1 MLMFVQVKYQLRSC
15 GRSVLVLCI
24 AALLAAC
31 MAFYVGNIGVNKA
44 ALQSL
49 SDSVPVTVR
58 ITSRNGAKTAGLNI
72 EAKPFDHLT
81 EAGVHDV
88 RCTAVAAGA
97 FSPEVRAQE
106 MFLGVDTIVRAGNS
120 LEALELSADNLHFAD
135 GQSAAFLSGDSA
147 QCVIGEDYAERTGLH
162 PGDTLSLEIY
172 TVRQSMNGTIYQMIG
187 DAALEIIGTHSAPG
201 GADVIL
207 PINFLRT
214 EAETAGV
221 SFLYDSC
228 SALVDDSTHLK
239 DFKAEMQKYFMDINL
254 SAEDPNA
261 GDALSVEDELFVKT
275 ASRLWQNI
283 ALFQSMLVP
292 FFALIIGLVVLTT
305 SFMLP
310 NGTIESFDAALRVA
324 VPETSELTI
333 TYDDNGYGDL
343 MTSLNNARMSAVLL
357 FAGGLIAVVGI
368 VVLLLY
374 FFIVKQKKRT
384 AIERSLGMSKAQC
397 RISLMA
403 GILVLALVA
412 SVIGVGIGAV
422 LLQSDVLTGTAQSET
437 EEIDTTFSIWAKGQ
451 TEVTEPET
459 DATVPVAVY
468 VFIPV
473 CLLVFI
479 FLLSLVL
486 VNRNLKTEPILL
498 LSGKGE

>member
-1 MLMFVQVKYQLRSC
+1 MFVQVKYQLRSR

-106 MFLGVDTIVRAGNS
+106 MFLGGDTIVCAGNS

-135 GQSAAFLSGDSA
+135 GQNAAFLSGDSA

-187 DAALEIIGTHSAPG
+187 NAALEIIGTHSAPG

-207 PINFLRT
+207 PVNFLRT

-239 DFKAEMQKYFMDINL
+239 GFKAEMQKYFMDINP

-275 ASRLWQNI
+275 ASRLRQNI

-305 SFMLP
+305 F
-310 NGTIESFDAALRVA
+310 
-324 VPETSELTI
+324 LTMRS
-333 TYDDNGYGDL
+333 TRRD
-343 MTSLNNARMSAVLL
+343 MA
-357 FAGGLIAVVGI
+357 IA
-368 VVLLLY
+368 
-374 FFIVKQKKRT
+374 
-384 AIERSLGMSKAQC
+384 RSLGVSKWRCAAPNF
-397 RISLMA
+397 IST
-403 GILVLALVA
+403 
-412 SVIGVGIGAV
+412 V
-422 LLQSDVLTGTAQSET
+422 LLDMFGCAVILPILSAALHIPALSAYVIFGLFTLCAALGTA
-437 EEIDTTFSIWAKGQ
+437 A
-451 TEVTEPET
+451 
-459 DATVPVAVY
+459 ALL
-468 VFIPV
+468 
-473 CLLVFI
+473 CLLRFDTLT
-479 FLLSLVL
+479 LLTQVD
-486 VNRNLKTEPILL
+486 
-498 LSGKGE
+498 

>member
-1 MLMFVQVKYQLRSC
+1 MFVQVKYQLRSR

-106 MFLGVDTIVRAGNS
+106 MFLGGDTIVRAGNS

-187 DAALEIIGTHSAPG
+187 DVALEIIGTHSAPG
-201 GADVIL
+201 GVDVVL
-207 PINFLRT
+207 PVNFLRT

-239 DFKAEMQKYFMDINL
+239 GFKAEMQKYFMDINP

-275 ASRLWQNI
+275 ASRLRQNI

-292 FFALIIGLVVLTT
+292 FFALIIGLVALTT
-305 SFMLP
+305 F
-310 NGTIESFDAALRVA
+310 
-324 VPETSELTI
+324 LTMRS
-333 TYDDNGYGDL
+333 TRRD
-343 MTSLNNARMSAVLL
+343 MA
-357 FAGGLIAVVGI
+357 IA
-368 VVLLLY
+368 
-374 FFIVKQKKRT
+374 
-384 AIERSLGMSKAQC
+384 RSLGVSKWRCAAPNF
-397 RISLMA
+397 ISTVLLDMLGCA
-403 GILVLALVA
+403 VILPILSAALHIPTLSALVIFGLFTLCVA
-412 SVIGVGIGAV
+412 
-422 LLQSDVLTGTAQSET
+422 LGTA
-437 EEIDTTFSIWAKGQ
+437 A
-451 TEVTEPET
+451 
-459 DATVPVAVY
+459 ALL
-468 VFIPV
+468 
-473 CLLVFI
+473 CLLRFDTLM
-479 FLLSLVL
+479 LLTQVD
-486 VNRNLKTEPILL
+486 
-498 LSGKGE
+498 

>member
-1 MLMFVQVKYQLRSC
+1 MFLLTEVKHQLFRNR
-15 GRSVLVLCI
+15 GRTALSVCI
-24 AALLAAC
+24 AALLTLC
-31 MAFYVGNIGVNKA
+31 MAFYVGNIGASEA

-106 MFLGVDTIVRAGNS
+106 MFLGGDTTVRAGNS
-120 LEALELSADNLHFAD
+120 LEALELSADDLHFAD
-135 GQSAAFLSGDSA
+135 GQSAAFLIGDSA
-147 QCVIGEDYAERTGLH
+147 QCVISEDYAERTGLH

-172 TVRQSMNGTIYQMIG
+172 TVRQSMNGTIYQKIG

-207 PINFLRT
+207 PVRYLRA

-239 DFKAEMQKYFMDINL
+239 DFKAEMQKYFMDINP

-275 ASRLWQNI
+275 ASRLRQNI

-305 SFMLP
+305 F
-310 NGTIESFDAALRVA
+310 
-324 VPETSELTI
+324 LTMRS
-333 TYDDNGYGDL
+333 TRRE
-343 MTSLNNARMSAVLL
+343 MA
-357 FAGGLIAVVGI
+357 IA
-368 VVLLLY
+368 
-374 FFIVKQKKRT
+374 
-384 AIERSLGMSKAQC
+384 RSLGVSKWRCA
-397 RISLMA
+397 A
-403 GILVLALVA
+403 PNF
-412 SVIGVGIGAV
+412 IGTV
-422 LLQSDVLTGTAQSET
+422 LLDMLGCAVILPILSAALHIPALSTLVIFGLFTLCAALGTA
-437 EEIDTTFSIWAKGQ
+437 A
-451 TEVTEPET
+451 
-459 DATVPVAVY
+459 ALL
-468 VFIPV
+468 
-473 CLLVFI
+473 CLLRFDTLT
-479 FLLSLVL
+479 LLTQVD
-486 VNRNLKTEPILL
+486 
-498 LSGKGE
+498 

>member
-1 MLMFVQVKYQLRSC
+1 MFVQVKYQLRSR

-31 MAFYVGNIGVNKA
+31 MAFYVGNIGVSKA

-106 MFLGVDTIVRAGNS
+106 MFLGGDTIVRAGNS

-187 DAALEIIGTHSAPG
+187 NAALEIIGTHSAPG

-207 PINFLRT
+207 PVNFLRT

-239 DFKAEMQKYFMDINL
+239 DFKAEMQKYFMDINP

-275 ASRLWQNI
+275 ASRLRQNI

-305 SFMLP
+305 F
-310 NGTIESFDAALRVA
+310 
-324 VPETSELTI
+324 LTMRS
-333 TYDDNGYGDL
+333 TRRD
-343 MTSLNNARMSAVLL
+343 MA
-357 FAGGLIAVVGI
+357 IA
-368 VVLLLY
+368 
-374 FFIVKQKKRT
+374 
-384 AIERSLGMSKAQC
+384 RSLGVSKWRCAAPNF
-397 RISLMA
+397 IST
-403 GILVLALVA
+403 
-412 SVIGVGIGAV
+412 V
-422 LLQSDVLTGTAQSET
+422 LLDMLGCAVILPILSAALHIPALSAHAIFGLFTLCAALGTA
-437 EEIDTTFSIWAKGQ
+437 A
-451 TEVTEPET
+451 
-459 DATVPVAVY
+459 ALL
-468 VFIPV
+468 
-473 CLLVFI
+473 CLLRFDTLT
-479 FLLSLVL
+479 LLTQVD
-486 VNRNLKTEPILL
+486 
-498 LSGKGE
+498 

>member
-1 MLMFVQVKYQLRSC
+1 MFEQVKYQLRSR

-106 MFLGVDTIVRAGNS
+106 MFLGGDTIVRAGNS

-135 GQSAAFLSGDSA
+135 GQNAAFLSGDSA

-172 TVRQSMNGTIYQMIG
+172 MVRQSMNGTIYRMIG

-207 PINFLRT
+207 PVNFLRT

-239 DFKAEMQKYFMDINL
+239 DFKAEMQKYFMDINP

-275 ASRLWQNI
+275 ASRLRQNI

-305 SFMLP
+305 F
-310 NGTIESFDAALRVA
+310 
-324 VPETSELTI
+324 LTMRS
-333 TYDDNGYGDL
+333 TRRD
-343 MTSLNNARMSAVLL
+343 MA
-357 FAGGLIAVVGI
+357 IA
-368 VVLLLY
+368 
-374 FFIVKQKKRT
+374 
-384 AIERSLGMSKAQC
+384 RSLGVSKWRCAAPNF
-397 RISLMA
+397 IST
-403 GILVLALVA
+403 
-412 SVIGVGIGAV
+412 V
-422 LLQSDVLTGTAQSET
+422 LLDMLGCAVILPILSAALHIPALSAHAIFGLFTLCAALGTA
-437 EEIDTTFSIWAKGQ
+437 A
-451 TEVTEPET
+451 
-459 DATVPVAVY
+459 ALL
-468 VFIPV
+468 
-473 CLLVFI
+473 CLLRFDTLT
-479 FLLSLVL
+479 LLTQVD
-486 VNRNLKTEPILL
+486 
-498 LSGKGE
+498 

>member
-1 MLMFVQVKYQLRSC
+1 MFVQVKYQLRSR

-106 MFLGVDTIVRAGNS
+106 MFLGGDTIVRAGNS

-135 GQSAAFLSGDSA
+135 GQNAAFLSGDSA

-172 TVRQSMNGTIYQMIG
+172 MVRQSMNGTIYRMIG

-207 PINFLRT
+207 PVNFLRT

-239 DFKAEMQKYFMDINL
+239 DFKAEMQKYFMDINP

-275 ASRLWQNI
+275 ASRLRQNI

-305 SFMLP
+305 F
-310 NGTIESFDAALRVA
+310 
-324 VPETSELTI
+324 LTMRS
-333 TYDDNGYGDL
+333 TRRD
-343 MTSLNNARMSAVLL
+343 MA
-357 FAGGLIAVVGI
+357 IA
-368 VVLLLY
+368 
-374 FFIVKQKKRT
+374 
-384 AIERSLGMSKAQC
+384 RSLGVSKWRCAAPNF
-397 RISLMA
+397 IST
-403 GILVLALVA
+403 
-412 SVIGVGIGAV
+412 V
-422 LLQSDVLTGTAQSET
+422 LLDMLGCAVILPILSAALHIPALSAHAIFGLFTLCAALGTA
-437 EEIDTTFSIWAKGQ
+437 A
-451 TEVTEPET
+451 
-459 DATVPVAVY
+459 ALL
-468 VFIPV
+468 
-473 CLLVFI
+473 CLLRFDTLT
-479 FLLSLVL
+479 LLTPVD
-486 VNRNLKTEPILL
+486 
-498 LSGKGE
+498 

>member
-1 MLMFVQVKYQLRSC
+1 MFVQVKYQLRSR

-49 SDSVPVTVR
+49 SYSVPGTMR

-106 MFLGVDTIVRAGNS
+106 MFLGGDTIVRAGNS

-135 GQSAAFLSGDSA
+135 GQNAAFLSGDSA

-172 TVRQSMNGTIYQMIG
+172 MVRQSMNGTIYRMIG

-207 PINFLRT
+207 PVNFLRT

-239 DFKAEMQKYFMDINL
+239 DFKAEMQKYFMDINP

-275 ASRLWQNI
+275 ASRLRQNI

-305 SFMLP
+305 F
-310 NGTIESFDAALRVA
+310 
-324 VPETSELTI
+324 LTMRS
-333 TYDDNGYGDL
+333 TRRD
-343 MTSLNNARMSAVLL
+343 MA
-357 FAGGLIAVVGI
+357 IA
-368 VVLLLY
+368 
-374 FFIVKQKKRT
+374 
-384 AIERSLGMSKAQC
+384 RSLGVSKWRCAAPNF
-397 RISLMA
+397 IST
-403 GILVLALVA
+403 
-412 SVIGVGIGAV
+412 V
-422 LLQSDVLTGTAQSET
+422 LLDMLGCAVILPILSAALHIPALSAHVIFGLFTLCAALGTA
-437 EEIDTTFSIWAKGQ
+437 A
-451 TEVTEPET
+451 
-459 DATVPVAVY
+459 ALL
-468 VFIPV
+468 
-473 CLLVFI
+473 CLLRFDTLT
-479 FLLSLVL
+479 LLTQVD
-486 VNRNLKTEPILL
+486 
-498 LSGKGE
+498 

>member
-1 MLMFVQVKYQLRSC
+1 MLMFVQVKYQLRSR

-88 RCTAVAAGA
+88 RCTAVAAVA

-106 MFLGVDTIVRAGNS
+106 MFLGGDTIVRAGNS

-207 PINFLRT
+207 PVNFLRT

-239 DFKAEMQKYFMDINL
+239 DFKAEMQKYFMDINP

-275 ASRLWQNI
+275 ASRLRQNI

-305 SFMLP
+305 F
-310 NGTIESFDAALRVA
+310 
-324 VPETSELTI
+324 LTMRS
-333 TYDDNGYGDL
+333 TRRD
-343 MTSLNNARMSAVLL
+343 MA
-357 FAGGLIAVVGI
+357 IA
-368 VVLLLY
+368 
-374 FFIVKQKKRT
+374 
-384 AIERSLGMSKAQC
+384 RSLGVSKWRCAAPNF
-397 RISLMA
+397 IST
-403 GILVLALVA
+403 
-412 SVIGVGIGAV
+412 V
-422 LLQSDVLTGTAQSET
+422 LLDMLGCAVILPILSAALHIPALSAHAIFGLFTLCAALGTA
-437 EEIDTTFSIWAKGQ
+437 A
-451 TEVTEPET
+451 
-459 DATVPVAVY
+459 ALL
-468 VFIPV
+468 
-473 CLLVFI
+473 CLLRFDTLT
-479 FLLSLVL
+479 LLTQVD
-486 VNRNLKTEPILL
+486 
-498 LSGKGE
+498 

>member
-1 MLMFVQVKYQLRSC
+1 MFVQVKYQLRSR

-106 MFLGVDTIVRAGNS
+106 MFLGGDTIVRAGNS

-172 TVRQSMNGTIYQMIG
+172 TVRQSMNGTIYRMIG

-207 PINFLRT
+207 PVNFLRT

-228 SALVDDSTHLK
+228 SALVDDSTYLK
-239 DFKAEMQKYFMDINL
+239 DFKAEMQKYFMDINP

-275 ASRLWQNI
+275 ASRLRQNI

-305 SFMLP
+305 F
-310 NGTIESFDAALRVA
+310 
-324 VPETSELTI
+324 LTMRS
-333 TYDDNGYGDL
+333 TRRD
-343 MTSLNNARMSAVLL
+343 MA
-357 FAGGLIAVVGI
+357 IA
-368 VVLLLY
+368 
-374 FFIVKQKKRT
+374 
-384 AIERSLGMSKAQC
+384 RSLGVSKWRCAAPNF
-397 RISLMA
+397 IST
-403 GILVLALVA
+403 
-412 SVIGVGIGAV
+412 V
-422 LLQSDVLTGTAQSET
+422 LLDMLGCAVILPILSAALHIPALSAHAIFGLFTLCAALGTA
-437 EEIDTTFSIWAKGQ
+437 A
-451 TEVTEPET
+451 
-459 DATVPVAVY
+459 ALL
-468 VFIPV
+468 
-473 CLLVFI
+473 CLLRFDTLT
-479 FLLSLVL
+479 LLTQVD
-486 VNRNLKTEPILL
+486 
-498 LSGKGE
+498 

>member
-1 MLMFVQVKYQLRSC
+1 MFVQVKYQLRSR

-81 EAGVHDV
+81 EAGMHDV

-106 MFLGVDTIVRAGNS
+106 MFLGGDTIVRAGNS

-207 PINFLRT
+207 PVNFLRT

-239 DFKAEMQKYFMDINL
+239 DFKAEMQKYFMDINP

-275 ASRLWQNI
+275 ARRLRQNI

-305 SFMLP
+305 F
-310 NGTIESFDAALRVA
+310 
-324 VPETSELTI
+324 LTMRS
-333 TYDDNGYGDL
+333 TRRD
-343 MTSLNNARMSAVLL
+343 MA
-357 FAGGLIAVVGI
+357 IA
-368 VVLLLY
+368 
-374 FFIVKQKKRT
+374 
-384 AIERSLGMSKAQC
+384 RSLGVSKWRCAAPNF
-397 RISLMA
+397 IST
-403 GILVLALVA
+403 
-412 SVIGVGIGAV
+412 V
-422 LLQSDVLTGTAQSET
+422 LLDMLGCAVILPILSAALHIPALSAHAIFGLFTLCAALGTA
-437 EEIDTTFSIWAKGQ
+437 A
-451 TEVTEPET
+451 
-459 DATVPVAVY
+459 ALL
-468 VFIPV
+468 
-473 CLLVFI
+473 CLLRFDTLT
-479 FLLSLVL
+479 LLTQVD
-486 VNRNLKTEPILL
+486 
-498 LSGKGE
+498 

>member
-1 MLMFVQVKYQLRSC
+1 MFVQVKYQLRSR

-72 EAKPFDHLT
+72 ETKPFDHLT

-106 MFLGVDTIVRAGNS
+106 MFLGGDTIVRAGNS

-207 PINFLRT
+207 PVNFLRT

-228 SALVDDSTHLK
+228 SALVDDRTHLK
-239 DFKAEMQKYFMDINL
+239 DFKAEMQKYFVDINP

-275 ASRLWQNI
+275 ASRLRQNI

-305 SFMLP
+305 F
-310 NGTIESFDAALRVA
+310 
-324 VPETSELTI
+324 LTMRS
-333 TYDDNGYGDL
+333 TRRD
-343 MTSLNNARMSAVLL
+343 MA
-357 FAGGLIAVVGI
+357 IA
-368 VVLLLY
+368 
-374 FFIVKQKKRT
+374 
-384 AIERSLGMSKAQC
+384 RSLGVSKWRCAAPNF
-397 RISLMA
+397 IST
-403 GILVLALVA
+403 
-412 SVIGVGIGAV
+412 V
-422 LLQSDVLTGTAQSET
+422 LLDMLGCAVILPILSAALHIPALSAHAIFGLFTLCAALGTA
-437 EEIDTTFSIWAKGQ
+437 A
-451 TEVTEPET
+451 
-459 DATVPVAVY
+459 ALL
-468 VFIPV
+468 
-473 CLLVFI
+473 CLLRFDTLT
-479 FLLSLVL
+479 LLTQVD
-486 VNRNLKTEPILL
+486 
-498 LSGKGE
+498 

>member
-1 MLMFVQVKYQLRSC
+1 MFVQVKYQLRSR

-106 MFLGVDTIVRAGNS
+106 MFLGGDTIVRAGNS

-207 PINFLRT
+207 PVNFLRT

-239 DFKAEMQKYFMDINL
+239 DFKAEMQKYFMDINP

-275 ASRLWQNI
+275 ASRLRQNI

-305 SFMLP
+305 F
-310 NGTIESFDAALRVA
+310 
-324 VPETSELTI
+324 LTMRS
-333 TYDDNGYGDL
+333 TRRD
-343 MTSLNNARMSAVLL
+343 MA
-357 FAGGLIAVVGI
+357 IA
-368 VVLLLY
+368 
-374 FFIVKQKKRT
+374 
-384 AIERSLGMSKAQC
+384 RSLGVSKWRCAASNF
-397 RISLMA
+397 IST
-403 GILVLALVA
+403 
-412 SVIGVGIGAV
+412 V
-422 LLQSDVLTGTAQSET
+422 LLDMLGCAVILPILSAALHIPALSAHAIFGLFTLCAALGTA
-437 EEIDTTFSIWAKGQ
+437 A
-451 TEVTEPET
+451 
-459 DATVPVAVY
+459 ALL
-468 VFIPV
+468 
-473 CLLVFI
+473 CLLRFDTLT
-479 FLLSLVL
+479 LLTQVD
-486 VNRNLKTEPILL
+486 
-498 LSGKGE
+498 

>member
-1 MLMFVQVKYQLRSC
+1 MFVQVKYQLRSR

-97 FSPEVRAQE
+97 FSPEVRTQE
-106 MFLGVDTIVRAGNS
+106 MFLGGDTIVRAGNS

-207 PINFLRT
+207 PVNFLRT

-239 DFKAEMQKYFMDINL
+239 EFKAEMQKYFMDINP

-275 ASRLWQNI
+275 ASRLLQNI

-305 SFMLP
+305 FLTMR
-310 NGTIESFDAALRVA
+310 GTRRDMA
-324 VPETSELTI
+324 
-333 TYDDNGYGDL
+333 
-343 MTSLNNARMSAVLL
+343 
-357 FAGGLIAVVGI
+357 IA
-368 VVLLLY
+368 
-374 FFIVKQKKRT
+374 
-384 AIERSLGMSKAQC
+384 RSLGVSKC
-397 RISLMA
+397 RCAAPNFIST
-403 GILVLALVA
+403 
-412 SVIGVGIGAV
+412 V
-422 LLQSDVLTGTAQSET
+422 LLDMLGCAVILPILSAALHIPALSAHAIFGLFTLCAALGTA
-437 EEIDTTFSIWAKGQ
+437 A
-451 TEVTEPET
+451 
-459 DATVPVAVY
+459 ALL
-468 VFIPV
+468 
-473 CLLVFI
+473 CLLRFDTLT
-479 FLLSLVL
+479 LLTQVD
-486 VNRNLKTEPILL
+486 
-498 LSGKGE
+498 

>member
-1 MLMFVQVKYQLRSC
+1 MLMFVQVKYQLRSR

-31 MAFYVGNIGVNKA
+31 MAFYVENIGVNKA

-106 MFLGVDTIVRAGNS
+106 MFLGGDTIVRAGNS

-207 PINFLRT
+207 PVNFLRT

-221 SFLYDSC
+221 LFLYDSC

-239 DFKAEMQKYFMDINL
+239 DFKAEMQKYFMDINP

-275 ASRLWQNI
+275 ASRLRQNI

-397 RISLMA
+397 RRSLMA

>member
-1 MLMFVQVKYQLRSC
+1 MFVQVKYQLRSR

-106 MFLGVDTIVRAGNS
+106 MFLGGDTIVRAGNS

-135 GQSAAFLSGDSA
+135 GQSASFLSGDSA

-207 PINFLRT
+207 PVNFLRT

-239 DFKAEMQKYFMDINL
+239 DFKAEMQKYFMDINP

-275 ASRLWQNI
+275 ASRLRQNI

-305 SFMLP
+305 F
-310 NGTIESFDAALRVA
+310 
-324 VPETSELTI
+324 LTMRS
-333 TYDDNGYGDL
+333 TRRD
-343 MTSLNNARMSAVLL
+343 MA
-357 FAGGLIAVVGI
+357 IA
-368 VVLLLY
+368 
-374 FFIVKQKKRT
+374 
-384 AIERSLGMSKAQC
+384 RSLGVSKWRCAAPNF
-397 RISLMA
+397 ISTVLLDMLGCA
-403 GILVLALVA
+403 VILPILSAALHIPALSALVIFGLFTLCA
-412 SVIGVGIGAV
+412 A
-422 LLQSDVLTGTAQSET
+422 LGTA
-437 EEIDTTFSIWAKGQ
+437 A
-451 TEVTEPET
+451 
-459 DATVPVAVY
+459 ALL
-468 VFIPV
+468 
-473 CLLVFI
+473 CLLRFDTLT
-479 FLLSLVL
+479 LLTQVD
-486 VNRNLKTEPILL
+486 
-498 LSGKGE
+498 

>member
-1 MLMFVQVKYQLRSC
+1 MFVQVKYQLRSR

-72 EAKPFDHLT
+72 ETKPFDHLT

-88 RCTAVAAGA
+88 RYTAVAAGA

-106 MFLGVDTIVRAGNS
+106 MFLGGDTIVRAGNS

-207 PINFLRT
+207 PVNFLRT

-239 DFKAEMQKYFMDINL
+239 DFKAEMQKYFMDINP

-275 ASRLWQNI
+275 ASRLRQNI

-305 SFMLP
+305 F
-310 NGTIESFDAALRVA
+310 
-324 VPETSELTI
+324 LTMRS
-333 TYDDNGYGDL
+333 TRRD
-343 MTSLNNARMSAVLL
+343 MA
-357 FAGGLIAVVGI
+357 IA
-368 VVLLLY
+368 
-374 FFIVKQKKRT
+374 
-384 AIERSLGMSKAQC
+384 RSLGVSKWRCAAPNF
-397 RISLMA
+397 IST
-403 GILVLALVA
+403 
-412 SVIGVGIGAV
+412 V
-422 LLQSDVLTGTAQSET
+422 LLDMLGCAVILPILSAALHIPALSAHAIFGLFTLCAALGTA
-437 EEIDTTFSIWAKGQ
+437 A
-451 TEVTEPET
+451 
-459 DATVPVAVY
+459 ALL
-468 VFIPV
+468 
-473 CLLVFI
+473 CLLRFDTLT
-479 FLLSLVL
+479 LLTQVD
-486 VNRNLKTEPILL
+486 
-498 LSGKGE
+498 

>member
-1 MLMFVQVKYQLRSC
+1 MFVQVKYQLRSR

-106 MFLGVDTIVRAGNS
+106 MFLGGDTIVRAGNS

-135 GQSAAFLSGDSA
+135 GQGAAFLSGDSA

-207 PINFLRT
+207 PVNFLRT

-275 ASRLWQNI
+275 ASRLRQNI

-305 SFMLP
+305 F
-310 NGTIESFDAALRVA
+310 
-324 VPETSELTI
+324 LTMRS
-333 TYDDNGYGDL
+333 TRRD
-343 MTSLNNARMSAVLL
+343 MA
-357 FAGGLIAVVGI
+357 IA
-368 VVLLLY
+368 
-374 FFIVKQKKRT
+374 
-384 AIERSLGMSKAQC
+384 RSLGVSKWRCAAPNF
-397 RISLMA
+397 IST
-403 GILVLALVA
+403 
-412 SVIGVGIGAV
+412 V
-422 LLQSDVLTGTAQSET
+422 LLDMLGCAVILPILSAALHIPALSAHAIFGLFTLCAALGTA
-437 EEIDTTFSIWAKGQ
+437 A
-451 TEVTEPET
+451 
-459 DATVPVAVY
+459 ALL
-468 VFIPV
+468 
-473 CLLVFI
+473 CLLRFDTLT
-479 FLLSLVL
+479 LLTQVD
-486 VNRNLKTEPILL
+486 
-498 LSGKGE
+498 

>member
-1 MLMFVQVKYQLRSC
+1 MFVQMKYQLRSR

-106 MFLGVDTIVRAGNS
+106 MFLGGDTIVRAGNS

-187 DAALEIIGTHSAPG
+187 NAALEIIGTHSAPG

-207 PINFLRT
+207 PVNFLRT

-239 DFKAEMQKYFMDINL
+239 DFKAEMQKYFMDINP

-275 ASRLWQNI
+275 ASRLRQNI

-305 SFMLP
+305 F
-310 NGTIESFDAALRVA
+310 
-324 VPETSELTI
+324 LTMRS
-333 TYDDNGYGDL
+333 TRRD
-343 MTSLNNARMSAVLL
+343 MA
-357 FAGGLIAVVGI
+357 IA
-368 VVLLLY
+368 
-374 FFIVKQKKRT
+374 
-384 AIERSLGMSKAQC
+384 RSLGVSKWRCAAPNF
-397 RISLMA
+397 ISTVLLDMLGCA
-403 GILVLALVA
+403 VILPILSAALHIPTLSALVIFGLFTLCVA
-412 SVIGVGIGAV
+412 
-422 LLQSDVLTGTAQSET
+422 LGTA
-437 EEIDTTFSIWAKGQ
+437 A
-451 TEVTEPET
+451 
-459 DATVPVAVY
+459 ALL
-468 VFIPV
+468 
-473 CLLVFI
+473 CLLRFDTLT
-479 FLLSLVL
+479 LLTQVD
-486 VNRNLKTEPILL
+486 
-498 LSGKGE
+498 

>member
-1 MLMFVQVKYQLRSC
+1 MFVQVKYQLRSR

-106 MFLGVDTIVRAGNS
+106 MFLGGDTIVRAGNS

-187 DAALEIIGTHSAPG
+187 NVALEIIGTHSAPG

-207 PINFLRT
+207 PVNFLRT

-239 DFKAEMQKYFMDINL
+239 DFKAEMQKYFMDINP

-275 ASRLWQNI
+275 ASRLRQNI

-305 SFMLP
+305 F
-310 NGTIESFDAALRVA
+310 
-324 VPETSELTI
+324 LTMRS
-333 TYDDNGYGDL
+333 TRRD
-343 MTSLNNARMSAVLL
+343 MA
-357 FAGGLIAVVGI
+357 IA
-368 VVLLLY
+368 
-374 FFIVKQKKRT
+374 
-384 AIERSLGMSKAQC
+384 RSLGVSKWRCAAPNF
-397 RISLMA
+397 ISTVFLDMLGCA
-403 GILVLALVA
+403 VILPILSAALHIPA
-412 SVIGVGIGAV
+412 LSAHAIFGLFTLCAA
-422 LLQSDVLTGTAQSET
+422 LGTA
-437 EEIDTTFSIWAKGQ
+437 A
-451 TEVTEPET
+451 
-459 DATVPVAVY
+459 ALL
-468 VFIPV
+468 
-473 CLLVFI
+473 CLLRFDTLT
-479 FLLSLVL
+479 LLTQVD
-486 VNRNLKTEPILL
+486 
-498 LSGKGE
+498 

>member
-1 MLMFVQVKYQLRSC
+1 MLMFVQVKYQLRSR

-88 RCTAVAAGA
+88 RCTVVAAGA

-106 MFLGVDTIVRAGNS
+106 MFLGGDTIVRAGNS

-135 GQSAAFLSGDSA
+135 GQNAAFLSGDSA

-187 DAALEIIGTHSAPG
+187 NAALEIIGTHSAPG

-207 PINFLRT
+207 PVNFLRT

-239 DFKAEMQKYFMDINL
+239 GFKAEIQKYFMDINP

-275 ASRLWQNI
+275 ASRLRQNI

-305 SFMLP
+305 F
-310 NGTIESFDAALRVA
+310 
-324 VPETSELTI
+324 LTMRS
-333 TYDDNGYGDL
+333 TRRD
-343 MTSLNNARMSAVLL
+343 MA
-357 FAGGLIAVVGI
+357 IA
-368 VVLLLY
+368 
-374 FFIVKQKKRT
+374 
-384 AIERSLGMSKAQC
+384 RSLGVSKWRCAAPNF
-397 RISLMA
+397 IST
-403 GILVLALVA
+403 
-412 SVIGVGIGAV
+412 V
-422 LLQSDVLTGTAQSET
+422 LLDMFGCAVILPILSAALHIPALSAHVIFGLFTLCAALGTA
-437 EEIDTTFSIWAKGQ
+437 A
-451 TEVTEPET
+451 
-459 DATVPVAVY
+459 ALL
-468 VFIPV
+468 
-473 CLLVFI
+473 CLLRFDTLT
-479 FLLSLVL
+479 LLTQVD
-486 VNRNLKTEPILL
+486 
-498 LSGKGE
+498 

>member
-1 MLMFVQVKYQLRSC
+1 MFVQVKYQLRSR
-15 GRSVLVLCI
+15 GRSVLILCI

-106 MFLGVDTIVRAGNS
+106 MFLGGDTIVRAGNS

-187 DAALEIIGTHSAPG
+187 NAALEIIGTHSAPG

-207 PINFLRT
+207 PVNFLRT

-239 DFKAEMQKYFMDINL
+239 DFKAEMQKYFMDINP

-275 ASRLWQNI
+275 ASRLRQNI
-283 ALFQSMLVP
+283 ALFQSMFVP

-305 SFMLP
+305 F
-310 NGTIESFDAALRVA
+310 
-324 VPETSELTI
+324 LTMRS
-333 TYDDNGYGDL
+333 TRRD
-343 MTSLNNARMSAVLL
+343 MA
-357 FAGGLIAVVGI
+357 IA
-368 VVLLLY
+368 
-374 FFIVKQKKRT
+374 
-384 AIERSLGMSKAQC
+384 RSLGVSKWRCAAPNF
-397 RISLMA
+397 IST
-403 GILVLALVA
+403 
-412 SVIGVGIGAV
+412 V
-422 LLQSDVLTGTAQSET
+422 LLDMLGCAVILPILSAALHIPALSAHAIFGLFTLCAALGTA
-437 EEIDTTFSIWAKGQ
+437 A
-451 TEVTEPET
+451 
-459 DATVPVAVY
+459 ALL
-468 VFIPV
+468 
-473 CLLVFI
+473 CLLRFDTLT
-479 FLLSLVL
+479 LLTQVD
-486 VNRNLKTEPILL
+486 
-498 LSGKGE
+498 

>member
-1 MLMFVQVKYQLRSC
+1 MFVQVKYQLRSR

-44 ALQSL
+44 VLQSL

-106 MFLGVDTIVRAGNS
+106 MFLGGDTIVRAGNS

-187 DAALEIIGTHSAPG
+187 NAALEIIGTHSAPG

-207 PINFLRT
+207 PVNFLRT

-239 DFKAEMQKYFMDINL
+239 DFKAEMQKYFMDINP

-275 ASRLWQNI
+275 ASRLRQNI

-305 SFMLP
+305 F
-310 NGTIESFDAALRVA
+310 
-324 VPETSELTI
+324 LTMRS
-333 TYDDNGYGDL
+333 TRRD
-343 MTSLNNARMSAVLL
+343 MA
-357 FAGGLIAVVGI
+357 IA
-368 VVLLLY
+368 
-374 FFIVKQKKRT
+374 
-384 AIERSLGMSKAQC
+384 RSLGVSKWRCAAPNF
-397 RISLMA
+397 IST
-403 GILVLALVA
+403 
-412 SVIGVGIGAV
+412 V
-422 LLQSDVLTGTAQSET
+422 LLDMLGCAVILPILSAALHIPALSAHAIFGLFTLCAALGTA
-437 EEIDTTFSIWAKGQ
+437 A
-451 TEVTEPET
+451 
-459 DATVPVAVY
+459 ALL
-468 VFIPV
+468 
-473 CLLVFI
+473 CLLRFDTLT
-479 FLLSLVL
+479 LLTQVD
-486 VNRNLKTEPILL
+486 
-498 LSGKGE
+498 

>member
-1 MLMFVQVKYQLRSC
+1 MFVQVKYQLRSR

-72 EAKPFDHLT
+72 EAKLFDHLT

-88 RCTAVAAGA
+88 RCTAVAVGA

-106 MFLGVDTIVRAGNS
+106 MFLGGDTIVRAGNS

-135 GQSAAFLSGDSA
+135 GQNAAFLSGDSA

-187 DAALEIIGTHSAPG
+187 NAALEIIGTHNAPG

-207 PINFLRT
+207 PVNFLRT

-239 DFKAEMQKYFMDINL
+239 DFKAEMQKYFMDINP

-275 ASRLWQNI
+275 ASRLRQNI

-305 SFMLP
+305 F
-310 NGTIESFDAALRVA
+310 
-324 VPETSELTI
+324 LTMRS
-333 TYDDNGYGDL
+333 TRRD
-343 MTSLNNARMSAVLL
+343 MA
-357 FAGGLIAVVGI
+357 IA
-368 VVLLLY
+368 
-374 FFIVKQKKRT
+374 
-384 AIERSLGMSKAQC
+384 RSLGVSKWRCAAPNF
-397 RISLMA
+397 IST
-403 GILVLALVA
+403 
-412 SVIGVGIGAV
+412 V
-422 LLQSDVLTGTAQSET
+422 LLDMLGCAVILPILSAALHIPALSAHAIFGLFTLCAALGTA
-437 EEIDTTFSIWAKGQ
+437 A
-451 TEVTEPET
+451 
-459 DATVPVAVY
+459 ALL
-468 VFIPV
+468 
-473 CLLVFI
+473 CLLRFDTLT
-479 FLLSLVL
+479 LLTQVD
-486 VNRNLKTEPILL
+486 
-498 LSGKGE
+498 

>member
-1 MLMFVQVKYQLRSC
+1 MFVQVKYQLRSR

-31 MAFYVGNIGVNKA
+31 MAFYVGNIGMNKA

-72 EAKPFDHLT
+72 ESKPFDHLT

-97 FSPEVRAQE
+97 FSPEVRVQE
-106 MFLGVDTIVRAGNS
+106 MFLGGDTIVRVGNS

-147 QCVIGEDYAERTGLH
+147 QCVIGENYAERTGLH
-162 PGDTLSLEIY
+162 PGDTLSFEIY

-187 DAALEIIGTHSAPG
+187 NVALEIIGTHSAPG

-207 PINFLRT
+207 PVNFLRT

-239 DFKAEMQKYFMDINL
+239 DFKAEMQKYFMDINP

-275 ASRLWQNI
+275 ASRLRQNI

-305 SFMLP
+305 FLTMRSTRRDMAIACSLGVSKWRCAAPNFISTVLLDMLGCAVILP
-310 NGTIESFDAALRVA
+310 ILSAALHIPA
-324 VPETSELTI
+324 LS
-333 TYDDNGYGDL
+333 
-343 MTSLNNARMSAVLL
+343 
-357 FAGGLIAVVGI
+357 
-368 VVLLLY
+368 
-374 FFIVKQKKRT
+374 
-384 AIERSLGMSKAQC
+384 
-397 RISLMA
+397 
-403 GILVLALVA
+403 ALVIFGLFTLCA
-412 SVIGVGIGAV
+412 A
-422 LLQSDVLTGTAQSET
+422 LGTA
-437 EEIDTTFSIWAKGQ
+437 A
-451 TEVTEPET
+451 
-459 DATVPVAVY
+459 ALL
-468 VFIPV
+468 
-473 CLLVFI
+473 CLLRFDTLT
-479 FLLSLVL
+479 LLTQVD
-486 VNRNLKTEPILL
+486 
-498 LSGKGE
+498 

>member
-1 MLMFVQVKYQLRSC
+1 MFVQVKYQLRSR

-49 SDSVPVTVR
+49 SDSVSVTVR

-106 MFLGVDTIVRAGNS
+106 MFLGGDTIVRAGNS

-187 DAALEIIGTHSAPG
+187 DAALKIIGTHSAPG
-201 GADVIL
+201 GVDVIL
-207 PINFLRT
+207 PVNFLRT

-239 DFKAEMQKYFMDINL
+239 GFKAEMQKYFMDINP

-275 ASRLWQNI
+275 ASRLRQNI

-292 FFALIIGLVVLTT
+292 FFALIIGLVALTT
-305 SFMLP
+305 F
-310 NGTIESFDAALRVA
+310 
-324 VPETSELTI
+324 LTMRS
-333 TYDDNGYGDL
+333 TRRD
-343 MTSLNNARMSAVLL
+343 MA
-357 FAGGLIAVVGI
+357 IA
-368 VVLLLY
+368 
-374 FFIVKQKKRT
+374 
-384 AIERSLGMSKAQC
+384 RSLGVSKWRCAAPNF
-397 RISLMA
+397 IST
-403 GILVLALVA
+403 
-412 SVIGVGIGAV
+412 V
-422 LLQSDVLTGTAQSET
+422 LLDMLGCAVILPILSAALHIPALSAHAIFGLFTLCAALGTA
-437 EEIDTTFSIWAKGQ
+437 A
-451 TEVTEPET
+451 
-459 DATVPVAVY
+459 ALL
-468 VFIPV
+468 
-473 CLLVFI
+473 CLLRFDTLT
-479 FLLSLVL
+479 LLTQVD
-486 VNRNLKTEPILL
+486 
-498 LSGKGE
+498 

>member
-1 MLMFVQVKYQLRSC
+1 MFVQVKYQLRSR

-106 MFLGVDTIVRAGNS
+106 MFLGGDTIVRAGNS

-135 GQSAAFLSGDSA
+135 GQNAAFLSGDSA

-187 DAALEIIGTHSAPG
+187 NAALEIIGTHSAPG

-207 PINFLRT
+207 PVNFLRT

-239 DFKAEMQKYFMDINL
+239 DFKAEMQKYFMDINP

-275 ASRLWQNI
+275 ASRLRQNI

-305 SFMLP
+305 F
-310 NGTIESFDAALRVA
+310 
-324 VPETSELTI
+324 LTMRS
-333 TYDDNGYGDL
+333 TRRD
-343 MTSLNNARMSAVLL
+343 MA
-357 FAGGLIAVVGI
+357 IA
-368 VVLLLY
+368 
-374 FFIVKQKKRT
+374 
-384 AIERSLGMSKAQC
+384 RSLGVSKWRCAAPNF
-397 RISLMA
+397 ISIVLLDMLGCA
-403 GILVLALVA
+403 VILPILSAALHIPALSALVIFGLFTLCA
-412 SVIGVGIGAV
+412 A
-422 LLQSDVLTGTAQSET
+422 LGTA
-437 EEIDTTFSIWAKGQ
+437 A
-451 TEVTEPET
+451 
-459 DATVPVAVY
+459 ALL
-468 VFIPV
+468 
-473 CLLVFI
+473 CLLRFDTLT
-479 FLLSLVL
+479 LLTQVD
-486 VNRNLKTEPILL
+486 
-498 LSGKGE
+498 

>member
-1 MLMFVQVKYQLRSC
+1 MM
-15 GRSVLVLCI
+15 VLCI

-72 EAKPFDHLT
+72 EAKLFDHLT

-97 FSPEVRAQE
+97 ISPEVRAQE
-106 MFLGVDTIVRAGNS
+106 MFLGGDTIVRAGNS

-135 GQSAAFLSGDSA
+135 GQNAAFLSGDSA

-187 DAALEIIGTHSAPG
+187 NVALEIIGTHSAPG

-207 PINFLRT
+207 PVNFLRT

-239 DFKAEMQKYFMDINL
+239 NFKAKMQKYFMDINL

-275 ASRLWQNI
+275 ASRLRQNI

-305 SFMLP
+305 F
-310 NGTIESFDAALRVA
+310 
-324 VPETSELTI
+324 LTMRS
-333 TYDDNGYGDL
+333 TRRD
-343 MTSLNNARMSAVLL
+343 MA
-357 FAGGLIAVVGI
+357 IA
-368 VVLLLY
+368 
-374 FFIVKQKKRT
+374 
-384 AIERSLGMSKAQC
+384 RSLGVSKWRCAAPNF
-397 RISLMA
+397 IST
-403 GILVLALVA
+403 
-412 SVIGVGIGAV
+412 V
-422 LLQSDVLTGTAQSET
+422 LLDMLGCAVILPILSAALHIPALSAHAIFGLFTLCAALGTA
-437 EEIDTTFSIWAKGQ
+437 A
-451 TEVTEPET
+451 
-459 DATVPVAVY
+459 ALL
-468 VFIPV
+468 
-473 CLLVFI
+473 CLLRFDTLT
-479 FLLSLVL
+479 LLTQVD
-486 VNRNLKTEPILL
+486 
-498 LSGKGE
+498 

>member
-1 MLMFVQVKYQLRSC
+1 MLMFVQVKYQLRSR

-88 RCTAVAAGA
+88 RCTVVAAGA

-106 MFLGVDTIVRAGNS
+106 MFLGGDTIVRAGNS

-187 DAALEIIGTHSAPG
+187 DVALEIIGTHSAPG
-201 GADVIL
+201 GVDVIL
-207 PINFLRT
+207 PVNFLRT

-239 DFKAEMQKYFMDINL
+239 GFKAEMQKYFMDINP

-261 GDALSVEDELFVKT
+261 GDALSVENELFVKT
-275 ASRLWQNI
+275 ASRLRQNI

-305 SFMLP
+305 F
-310 NGTIESFDAALRVA
+310 
-324 VPETSELTI
+324 LTMRS
-333 TYDDNGYGDL
+333 TRRD
-343 MTSLNNARMSAVLL
+343 MA
-357 FAGGLIAVVGI
+357 IA
-368 VVLLLY
+368 
-374 FFIVKQKKRT
+374 
-384 AIERSLGMSKAQC
+384 RSLGVSKWRCAAPNF
-397 RISLMA
+397 ISTVLLDMLGCA
-403 GILVLALVA
+403 VILPILSAALHIPALSALVIFELFTLCA
-412 SVIGVGIGAV
+412 A
-422 LLQSDVLTGTAQSET
+422 LGTA
-437 EEIDTTFSIWAKGQ
+437 A
-451 TEVTEPET
+451 
-459 DATVPVAVY
+459 ALL
-468 VFIPV
+468 
-473 CLLVFI
+473 CLLRFDTLT
-479 FLLSLVL
+479 LLTQVD
-486 VNRNLKTEPILL
+486 
-498 LSGKGE
+498 

>member
-1 MLMFVQVKYQLRSC
+1 MLMFVQVKYQLRSR

-58 ITSRNGAKTAGLNI
+58 VTSRNGAKTAGLNI

-106 MFLGVDTIVRAGNS
+106 MFLGGDTIVRAGNS

-207 PINFLRT
+207 PVNFLRT

-239 DFKAEMQKYFMDINL
+239 DFKAEMQKYFMDINP

-275 ASRLWQNI
+275 ASRLRQNI

-305 SFMLP
+305 F
-310 NGTIESFDAALRVA
+310 
-324 VPETSELTI
+324 LTMRS
-333 TYDDNGYGDL
+333 TRRD
-343 MTSLNNARMSAVLL
+343 MA
-357 FAGGLIAVVGI
+357 IA
-368 VVLLLY
+368 
-374 FFIVKQKKRT
+374 
-384 AIERSLGMSKAQC
+384 RSLGVSKWRCAAPNF
-397 RISLMA
+397 IST
-403 GILVLALVA
+403 
-412 SVIGVGIGAV
+412 V
-422 LLQSDVLTGTAQSET
+422 LLDMLGCAVILPILSAALHIPALSAHAIFGLFTLCAALGTA
-437 EEIDTTFSIWAKGQ
+437 A
-451 TEVTEPET
+451 
-459 DATVPVAVY
+459 ALL
-468 VFIPV
+468 
-473 CLLVFI
+473 CLLRFDTLT
-479 FLLSLVL
+479 LLTQVD
-486 VNRNLKTEPILL
+486 
-498 LSGKGE
+498 

>member
-1 MLMFVQVKYQLRSC
+1 MFVQVKYQLRSR

-106 MFLGVDTIVRAGNS
+106 MFLGGDTIVRAGNS

-207 PINFLRT
+207 PVNFLRT

-239 DFKAEMQKYFMDINL
+239 DFKAEMQKYFMDINP

-275 ASRLWQNI
+275 ASRLRQNI

-305 SFMLP
+305 FLTMRSTRRDMAIARSLGLSKWRCAAPNFIGTVLLDML
-310 NGTIESFDAALRVA
+310 GCA
-324 VPETSELTI
+324 VTLPIL
-333 TYDDNGYGDL
+333 
-343 MTSLNNARMSAVLL
+343 SAVLHIPAL
-357 FAGGLIAVVGI
+357 
-368 VVLLLY
+368 
-374 FFIVKQKKRT
+374 
-384 AIERSLGMSKAQC
+384 S
-397 RISLMA
+397 
-403 GILVLALVA
+403 ALVIFGLFTLCA
-412 SVIGVGIGAV
+412 A
-422 LLQSDVLTGTAQSET
+422 LGTA
-437 EEIDTTFSIWAKGQ
+437 
-451 TEVTEPET
+451 
-459 DATVPVAVY
+459 VALL
-468 VFIPV
+468 
-473 CLLVFI
+473 CLLRFDTLT
-479 FLLSLVL
+479 LLTQVD
-486 VNRNLKTEPILL
+486 
-498 LSGKGE
+498 

>member
-1 MLMFVQVKYQLRSC
+1 MFVQVKYQLRSR

-106 MFLGVDTIVRAGNS
+106 MFLGGDTIVRAGNS

-187 DAALEIIGTHSAPG
+187 NVALEIIGTHSAPG

-207 PINFLRT
+207 PVNFLRT

-239 DFKAEMQKYFMDINL
+239 DFKAEMQKYFMDINP

-275 ASRLWQNI
+275 ASRLRQNI

-305 SFMLP
+305 F
-310 NGTIESFDAALRVA
+310 
-324 VPETSELTI
+324 LTMRS
-333 TYDDNGYGDL
+333 TRRD
-343 MTSLNNARMSAVLL
+343 MA
-357 FAGGLIAVVGI
+357 IA
-368 VVLLLY
+368 
-374 FFIVKQKKRT
+374 
-384 AIERSLGMSKAQC
+384 RSLGVSKWRCAAPNF
-397 RISLMA
+397 IST
-403 GILVLALVA
+403 
-412 SVIGVGIGAV
+412 V
-422 LLQSDVLTGTAQSET
+422 LLDMLGCAVILPILSAALHIPALSVHAIFGLFTLCAALGTA
-437 EEIDTTFSIWAKGQ
+437 A
-451 TEVTEPET
+451 
-459 DATVPVAVY
+459 ALL
-468 VFIPV
+468 
-473 CLLVFI
+473 CLLRFDTLT
-479 FLLSLVL
+479 LLTQVD
-486 VNRNLKTEPILL
+486 
-498 LSGKGE
+498 

>member
-1 MLMFVQVKYQLRSC
+1 
-15 GRSVLVLCI
+15 
-24 AALLAAC
+24 
-31 MAFYVGNIGVNKA
+31 
-44 ALQSL
+44 
-49 SDSVPVTVR
+49 
-58 ITSRNGAKTAGLNI
+58 
-72 EAKPFDHLT
+72 
-81 EAGVHDV
+81 
-88 RCTAVAAGA
+88 
-97 FSPEVRAQE
+97 
-106 MFLGVDTIVRAGNS
+106 
-120 LEALELSADNLHFAD
+120 
-135 GQSAAFLSGDSA
+135 
-147 QCVIGEDYAERTGLH
+147 
-162 PGDTLSLEIY
+162 
-172 TVRQSMNGTIYQMIG
+172 
-187 DAALEIIGTHSAPG
+187 
-201 GADVIL
+201 
-207 PINFLRT
+207 
-214 EAETAGV
+214 
-221 SFLYDSC
+221 
-228 SALVDDSTHLK
+228 
-239 DFKAEMQKYFMDINL
+239 
-254 SAEDPNA
+254 
-261 GDALSVEDELFVKT
+261 
-275 ASRLWQNI
+275 
-283 ALFQSMLVP
+283 
-292 FFALIIGLVVLTT
+292 
-305 SFMLP
+305 MLP

-397 RISLMA
+397 RVSLMA

-451 TEVTEPET
+451 TEVTEPDT

>member
-1 MLMFVQVKYQLRSC
+1 MFVQVKYQLRSR

-106 MFLGVDTIVRAGNS
+106 MFLGGDTIVRAGNS

-187 DAALEIIGTHSAPG
+187 DAALKIIGTHSAPG

-207 PINFLRT
+207 PVNFLRT

-275 ASRLWQNI
+275 ASRLRQNI

-305 SFMLP
+305 F
-310 NGTIESFDAALRVA
+310 
-324 VPETSELTI
+324 LTMRS
-333 TYDDNGYGDL
+333 TRRD
-343 MTSLNNARMSAVLL
+343 MA
-357 FAGGLIAVVGI
+357 IA
-368 VVLLLY
+368 
-374 FFIVKQKKRT
+374 
-384 AIERSLGMSKAQC
+384 RSLGVSKWRCAAPNF
-397 RISLMA
+397 IST
-403 GILVLALVA
+403 
-412 SVIGVGIGAV
+412 V
-422 LLQSDVLTGTAQSET
+422 LLDMLGCAVILPILSAALHIPALSVHAIFGLFTLCAALGTA
-437 EEIDTTFSIWAKGQ
+437 A
-451 TEVTEPET
+451 
-459 DATVPVAVY
+459 ALL
-468 VFIPV
+468 
-473 CLLVFI
+473 CLLRFDTLT
-479 FLLSLVL
+479 LLTQVD
-486 VNRNLKTEPILL
+486 
-498 LSGKGE
+498 

>member
-1 MLMFVQVKYQLRSC
+1 MLMFVQVKYQLRSR

-88 RCTAVAAGA
+88 RCTAVAVGA

-106 MFLGVDTIVRAGNS
+106 MFLGGDTIVRAGNS

-207 PINFLRT
+207 PVNFLRT

-239 DFKAEMQKYFMDINL
+239 GFKAEMQKYFMDINP

-275 ASRLWQNI
+275 ASRLRQNI

-305 SFMLP
+305 F
-310 NGTIESFDAALRVA
+310 
-324 VPETSELTI
+324 LTMRS
-333 TYDDNGYGDL
+333 TRRD
-343 MTSLNNARMSAVLL
+343 MA
-357 FAGGLIAVVGI
+357 IA
-368 VVLLLY
+368 
-374 FFIVKQKKRT
+374 
-384 AIERSLGMSKAQC
+384 RSLGVSKWRCAAPNF
-397 RISLMA
+397 IST
-403 GILVLALVA
+403 
-412 SVIGVGIGAV
+412 V
-422 LLQSDVLTGTAQSET
+422 LLDMLGCAVILPILSAALHIPALSAHAIFGLFTLCAALGTA
-437 EEIDTTFSIWAKGQ
+437 A
-451 TEVTEPET
+451 
-459 DATVPVAVY
+459 ALL
-468 VFIPV
+468 
-473 CLLVFI
+473 CLLRFDTLT
-479 FLLSLVL
+479 LLTQVD
-486 VNRNLKTEPILL
+486 
-498 LSGKGE
+498 